1 MTLMADFLLKC
12 LKVAG
17 YFGTRD
23 TTDLKFAGITSP
35 RQCSRHF
42 ILYQPERLSVRVEA
56 CGPHKKET
64 DSESF
69 SLFGRV
75 PVAFEKRQISQLE
88 GK

>member
-1 MTLMADFLLKC
+1 MWHSWPISSWNVWKWPDILEQEIRQIWNFQVLHRTGSVADIL
-12 LKVAG
+12 
-17 YFGTRD
+17 
-23 TTDLKFAGITSP
+23 
-35 RQCSRHF
+35 
-42 ILYQPERLSVRVEA
+42 LYQPERLSVQVEA
-56 CGPHKKET
+56 CEPHKKET